1 MADALPSLPLN
12 IPDKPILST
21 AEVIS
26 LAEVAA
32 KRAEKFGKL
41 IDTLESGVAHRA
53 TEAAESLARAGF
65 TPKDQ
70 AAAADKAASTLRR
83 EVVQNSS
90 DARLQHL
97 KELNAAADSL
107 ATTSQL
113 WASPVAV
120 LSRAG
125 LGTPERSAYQQQLT
139 GSGIVE
145 LKNAALLA
153 VATNNKVLGAALVA
167 ILDRMPARS
176 RPFSAQDLADKLVG
190 AETRQVQD
198 AITAVKLAAQRAINK
213 NREWEAGKVRPLDRV
228 KMALNNQ
235 QKEA

>member
-21 AEVIS
+21 AEVVS

-70 AAAADKAASTLRR
+70 QAAADKAASTLRR

-90 DARLQHL
+90 DARWQHL
-97 KELNAAADSL
+97 RELNRPP
-107 ATTSQL
+107 T
-113 WASPVAV
+113 ASPPRP
-120 LSRAG
+120 SSGRAP
-125 LGTPERSAYQQQLT
+125 LPCCRARWARDAERSAYQEQLT

-190 AETRQVQD
+190 EETRQVQD

-213 NREWEAGKVRPLDRV
+213 NREWEAGKVRP
-228 KMALNNQ
+228 A
-235 QKEA
+235 